1 MPRRIKRKSP
11 VLMAA
16 DIVRDAGGE
25 VVGRTRLQKIAYF
38 LETSGLGDGFAFE
51 YRHYGPYSE
60 GLADACQLA
69 DILGVVDEKEHQ
81 ASWGGTYS
89 IYRATS
95 GSERKPNSA
104 RVELAKLAREADPIE
119 LELAAT
125 AAFLSVEGSSNPWAE
140 TAERKSRKAADG
152 RLERAKALYERLRQV
167 KTPIPLPNIE

>member
-1 MPRRIKRKSP
+1 
-11 VLMAA
+11 MAA

-38 LETSGLGDGFAFE
+38 LEVSGLGDGFAFE

-69 DILGVVDEKEHQ
+69 DILGVVDEIEHQ

-95 GSERKPNSA
+95 GSERKPNKA
-104 RVELAKLAREADPIE
+104 RVELAMLARKADPIE

-125 AAFLSVEGSSNPWAE
+125 AAFLNAEGVPDPWAE
-140 TAERKSRKAADG
+140 TAERKPRKAADG
-152 RLERAKALYERLRQV
+152 RLEKAKILYESLRQIQ
-167 KTPIPLPNIE
+167 TPMPLPIIK